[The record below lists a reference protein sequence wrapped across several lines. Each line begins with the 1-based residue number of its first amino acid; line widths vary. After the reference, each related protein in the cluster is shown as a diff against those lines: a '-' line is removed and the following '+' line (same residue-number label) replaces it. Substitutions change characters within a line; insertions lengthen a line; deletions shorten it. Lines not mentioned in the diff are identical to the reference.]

1 MITEL
6 QKRAL
11 GLSGGHLVAYQQ
23 GERRFLVEKNTLQAF
38 LLLQQE
44 AKKAG
49 FDLAMVSSYRDF
61 SRQALIWN
69 GKAKGLRDLLD
80 ASGRPLLHS
89 QLNPQQLLEAILLW
103 SAVPGLS
110 RHHWG
115 SDIDIFDAS
124 AMALNEVQL
133 TPAEVEAGGLCA
145 ELHRW
150 LDDSIVNNQSFGFFR
165 PYSNQACKVAEEKW
179 HLSYWPVAKQMEQA
193 LSAEFALKSWQQYQL
208 CLLEQLEQQ
217 VDSIFNDYACLDKQ
231 KLPSWVK

>member
-23 GERRFLVEKNTLQAF
+23 GEKQFLVERNTLQAF

-44 AKKAG
+44 AKKSG

-69 GKAKGLRDLLD
+69 EKAQGLRDLLD

-115 SDIDIFDAS
+115 SDIDVFDAK
-124 AMALNEVQL
+124 AMALSEVQL
-133 TPAEVEAGGLCA
+133 TPAEVEAGGPCA
-145 ELHRW
+145 ELHQW
-150 LDDSIVNNQSFGFFR
+150 LDDSIANNQSFGFFR

-179 HLSYWPVAKQMEQA
+179 HISYWPVAKEMEQV
-193 LSAEFALKSWQQYQL
+193 LSAELALKSWQQHQL
-208 CLLEQLEQQ
+208 CLLEQLEQR
-217 VDSIFNDYACLDKQ
+217 VDSIFNDYACLDKR
-231 KLPSWVK
+231 KLPSWLK